1 MQPEAR
7 NCSRGFGIKYIHVCL
22 CDPLLQYG
30 GIVGLL
36 KRNPKKTPENR
47 EDEQSAKQFSLNAVA
62 IFSRCVWHCSQYK
75 SFFGDLQNGCKIHF
89 WPMSRVKHSRVAV
102 ACAIYYLFPVNM

>member
-1 MQPEAR
+1 MAGHIGIDGFESLTILQIPWDLIYFEWNRMMQPEAR

-30 GIVGLL
+30 GIVRLL

-47 EDEQSAKQFSLNAVA
+47 EDAQSAK
-62 IFSRCVWHCSQYK
+62 
-75 SFFGDLQNGCKIHF
+75 
-89 WPMSRVKHSRVAV
+89 
-102 ACAIYYLFPVNM
+102 